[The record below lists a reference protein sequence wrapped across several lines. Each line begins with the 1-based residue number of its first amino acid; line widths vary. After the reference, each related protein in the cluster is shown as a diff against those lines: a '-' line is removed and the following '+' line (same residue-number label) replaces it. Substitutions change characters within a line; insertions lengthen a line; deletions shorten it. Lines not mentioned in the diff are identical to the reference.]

1 MFTHYRTRGFVTK
14 KEDKGEADR
23 LFTFFTE
30 DFGKLELLARAE
42 RKIGSKLRAG
52 LEIFYLSEIEFIQ
65 GKNQKTLTDSILINK
80 FPNLRADF
88 KKSKVAYAIGG
99 IVNRLVKGQEQ
110 ERKIWDLLKE
120 VFGELNK
127 NSSRIQTWSLIYYY
141 FLWNLLSFLGYELEL
156 QRCVLCQRKLRP
168 EDVFFSSRDGGAVCG
183 GCRKSVKEPE
193 KISSNVIKVLRIF
206 LKRDLKTLGRLII
219 GEKEMKEISSFSK
232 RYLSEVLE
240 KIE

>member
-1 MFTHYRTRGFVTK
+1 MFTHYRTRGFIIK
-14 KEDKGEADR
+14 KEDRGEADR

-52 LEIFYLSEIEFIQ
+52 LELFYLSEIEFIQ
-65 GKNQKTLTDSILINK
+65 GKRQKTLTDSLLINK
-80 FPNLRADF
+80 FPNLRGDF

-99 IVNRLVKGQEQ
+99 IVGRLVKGQER
-110 ERKIWDLLKE
+110 EEKIWDLLKE
-120 VFGELNK
+120 VFGELDK
-127 NSSRIQTWSLIYYY
+127 NSSKIQTWSLIYYY

-156 QRCVLCQRKLRP
+156 QRCVLCQRKLKP

-183 GCRKSVKEPE
+183 NCRKATKKAE
-193 KISSNVIKVLRIF
+193 KIRPNAIKVLRIF

-219 GEKEMKEISSFSK
+219 GEREMKEISSFSK

>member
-1 MFTHYRTRGFVTK
+1 MFTHYRTRGFIIK
-14 KEDKGEADR
+14 KEDRGEADR

-65 GKNQKTLTDSILINK
+65 GKRQKTLTDSILINK
-80 FPNLRADF
+80 FPNLKTDF
-88 KKSKVAYAIGG
+88 KKSKVAYAIGS
-99 IVNRLVKGQEQ
+99 IVDKLVKGQER
-110 ERKIWDLLKE
+110 EEKIWGLLKE

-127 NSSRIQTWSLIYYY
+127 NSSKIQTWSLIYYY

-156 QRCVLCQRKLRP
+156 QRCILCQKKLRP

-183 GCRKSVKEPE
+183 NCRKSAKEPE
-193 KISSNVIKVLRIF
+193 KISPNVIKVLRIF

-219 GEKEMKEISSFSK
+219 GEREMKEISSVSK

>member
-1 MFTHYRTRGFVTK
+1 M
-14 KEDKGEADR
+14 
-23 LFTFFTE
+23 
-30 DFGKLELLARAE
+30 
-42 RKIGSKLRAG
+42 
-52 LEIFYLSEIEFIQ
+52 
-65 GKNQKTLTDSILINK
+65 
-80 FPNLRADF
+80 
-88 KKSKVAYAIGG
+88 AYVIGG
-99 IVNRLVKGQEQ
+99 IVNRLVQGQEQ